1 MTTARIVEKSVTVN
15 NSSIQDYTHPG
26 DHILPTYEMI
36 PGFKRFT
43 DKTKLRVLMFRAMHS
58 VVEGYFPIRPLTKSF
73 LSIAMYI
80 VSFKTF
86 WTSELVTSDLLVA
99 SCSSKTSDGSRKGR
113 LSLRLAN

>member
-15 NSSIQDYTHPG
+15 NSSIQDYTHLG

-58 VVEGYFPIRPLTKSF
+58 VVEGYFPIRPLNQIIFINCHVHCIFQNF
-73 LSIAMYI
+73 LDKRTGNVRPTCCFM
-80 VSFKTF
+80 F
-86 WTSELVTSDLLVA
+86 
-99 SCSSKTSDGSRKGR
+99 
-113 LSLRLAN
+113 